1 MVAAEAA
8 GVGLAQLR
16 ANKLRSFLTL
26 LGIMIGVAAVIAV
39 VSLGE
44 GMRRTVM
51 AEFASAG
58 GAGTVLVNP
67 PDAYER
73 VGGRRV
79 QRSWVEHLTS
89 DDLDA
94 FHDATDLISAAVPG
108 MGGRVRLQYGRA
120 TLEARFTGTN
130 DDFVSCFNWP
140 VALGRAISHED
151 VRYARKVCMI
161 TQRVQQDLFG
171 GRNPIGRQIRL
182 DADRYTVIGVMAPR
196 VRYGR
201 DAGHEVM
208 IPYTT
213 GQKRIT
219 GNRHLYGITLFVEA
233 LERVEQV
240 EAIVK
245 RVLRF
250 RHEHGDQFQVR
261 TSKQQMESAD
271 QTIRIMQMVGGGIAG
286 ISLLVGGIGIM
297 NIMLV
302 SVTERTREIGIRKA
316 LGAKPGHLLVQF
328 VAEAILLSLA
338 GGLLGVMGG
347 LGLGYGFESLLAR
360 TAIDFP
366 FTSVV
371 SLPSALAAL
380 AFASLVGLFFGV
392 YPAVRAA
399 RMDPVEALRYE

>member
-1 MVAAEAA
+1 MSAYALSIAA
-8 GVGLAQLR
+8 
-16 ANKLRSFLTL
+16 S
-26 LGIMIGVAAVIAV
+26 
-39 VSLGE
+39 S
-44 GMRRTVM
+44 
-51 AEFASAG
+51 
-58 GAGTVLVNP
+58 
-67 PDAYER
+67 
-73 VGGRRV
+73 
-79 QRSWVEHLTS
+79 
-89 DDLDA
+89 
-94 FHDATDLISAAVPG
+94 
-108 MGGRVRLQYGRA
+108 
-120 TLEARFTGTN
+120 EARFTGTN

-171 GRNPIGRQIRL
+171 GRNPLGEQIRL

-208 IPYTT
+208 ISYTT

-250 RHEHGDQFQVR
+250 SHEHGDQFHVR

-271 QTIRIMQMVGGGIAG
+271 QTIRIMQMVEGGIVG
-286 ISLLVGGIGIM
+286 ISLLVGDNGIM
-297 NIMLV
+297 NTMLV
-302 SVTERTREIGIRKA
+302 SVTERTCEIGIRKA
-316 LGAKPGHLLVQF
+316 LGAKPAVLMLQF
-328 VAEAILLSLA
+328 VVEAIVLSLY
-338 GGLLGVMGG
+338 GGLLGLGTGVG
-347 LGLGYGFESLLAR
+347 LGLGISHVIAQYSEV
-360 TAIDFP
+360 P
-366 FTSVV
+366 YPSVV
-371 SLPSALAAL
+371 SYSSELL
-380 AFASLVGLFFGV
+380 SLGLFFGI

-399 RMDPVEALRYE
+399 RLNRQAASERPVADHRLGRLKNRAAPIYRDVWQRCRRQPRASFCLRPQAPRAPVGAPDKLPGDFVPNML